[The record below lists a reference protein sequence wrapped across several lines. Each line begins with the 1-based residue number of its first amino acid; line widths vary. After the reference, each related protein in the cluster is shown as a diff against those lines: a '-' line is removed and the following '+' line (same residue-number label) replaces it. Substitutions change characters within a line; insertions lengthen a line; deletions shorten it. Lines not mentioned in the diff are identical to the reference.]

1 MTYRIAIASSDG
13 QAVDQH
19 FAKAENFL
27 IYEIT
32 EGNVDFV
39 EDRLVNGSIS
49 GSYHSDALIEEIT
62 NLLNDCKAVF
72 TLKIGER
79 AMRHLNINGI
89 KSFAVDF
96 SLNFIFTMLLK
107 RQNSRI
113 RLF

>member
-1 MTYRIAIASSDG
+1 MAYRIAIASSDG

-32 EGNVDFV
+32 DGNVDFV
-39 EDRLVNGSIS
+39 EDRVVNVGLAE
-49 GSYHSDALIEEIT
+49 GFHSDARIEGIS
-62 NLLNDCKAVF
+62 NLLSDCKAVF
-72 TLKIGER
+72 ILKIGER
-79 AMRHLNINGI
+79 AIRHLNINGI

-96 SLNFIFTMLLK
+96 SLHYIFTMLLK

-113 RLF
+113 RII